1 MKQPPEIKVLID
13 AKAWTKLR
21 HWVTLAGDN
30 EVSCLGL
37 IDEIRNN
44 DKLESLLVSD
54 IYLVEQI
61 VNSAETILD
70 DKAVANLMIQLSGDG
85 IDVMRLKCWIHSHST
100 MKVFWSST
108 DDECCSLLA
117 NGSYSVS
124 IVTNLSGDLLTR
136 IDVYNPCHITVDKIP
151 TQVHCPCSKEIAEMY
166 TVEFQ
171 AKVKAFEPARFLK
184 DRLVPADT
192 LADLDKAF
200 EQGYIN
206 IYEYEQMSG
215 IPIFDD
221 I

>member
-13 AKAWTKLR
+13 SKAWTKLR
-21 HWVTLAGDN
+21 HWVTLAGEN

-37 IDEIRNN
+37 IDEIRDK
-44 DKLESLLVSD
+44 DKLEALLVSD

-61 VNSAETILD
+61 VNSAETTLD
-70 DKAVANLMIQLSGDG
+70 DKAVANLMIQLSGEG
-85 IDVMRLKCWIHSHST
+85 IDVLRLKCWIHSHST
-100 MKVFWSST
+100 MRVFWSST
-108 DDECCSLLA
+108 DDECCQLLA

-136 IDVYNPCHITVDKIP
+136 IDVYNPVHMTLDKVP
-151 TQVHCPCSKEIAEMY
+151 TQVHCPCSTEIAEMY
-166 TVEFQ
+166 TAEFKT
-171 AKVKAFEPARFLK
+171 KVKAIEPVRDRFIPS
-184 DRLVPADT
+184 D

-221 I
+221 V